1 MSEGA
6 HVSER
11 ESEVDWQGGTGE
23 REVQGEGVDGVDG
36 WMEAS
41 LSLGLTDPGRRATL
55 GLEGIATPN
64 PNAEIPQT
72 LAPTPNPRP
81 ELPQTLAPTPN
92 PRPETPLTLG

>member
-36 WMEAS
+36 WMGWMDGWKAS
-41 LSLGLTDPGRRATL
+41 LSLGLTDPGRRR
-55 GLEGIATPN
+55 
-64 PNAEIPQT
+64 
-72 LAPTPNPRP
+72 RP
-81 ELPQTLAPTPN
+81 
-92 PRPETPLTLG
+92 